1 MRKDFALIVVGLGLL
16 VLPAPVFAGKKAPAV
31 SCGTAYS
38 VDRAGSVLLQS
49 HGKFSLIEFGPDTV
63 IQDGNGRSVTPADI
77 HRGDWIEYRSEAGSN
92 KLFVN
97 ASDPATC
104 SKPQVFGKNS

>member
-1 MRKDFALIVVGLGLL
+1 MRKDFALVIVGVLLAVGM
-16 VLPAPVFAGKKAPAV
+16 PVTAGNKATAV

-38 VDRAGSVLLQS
+38 VDHAGSVLLQS

-63 IQDGNGRSVTPADI
+63 IQDGHGRSVSPADI
-77 HRGDWIEYRSEAGSN
+77 HRGDWIEYRSEADGK

-104 SKPQVFGKNS
+104 AKPQVFGRNG

>member
-1 MRKDFALIVVGLGLL
+1 MRKDFALVLVGIGLL
-16 VLPAPVFAGKKAPAV
+16 VLPTPLSAGKKAEGV

-49 HGKFSLIEFGPDTV
+49 HGKFSLIEFGPDTI
-63 IQDGNGRSVTPADI
+63 IQDGHGRSVAPADI
-77 HRGDWIEYRSEAGSN
+77 HRGDWIEYRSEADGH

-104 SKPQVFGKNS
+104 SKTQVFGKNG